1 MSANLRLPNIPN
13 GTPQEQMN
21 YMKSYMYQ
29 LVEQLQWALDN
40 IDTQKTAVVS
50 TIVQSGSSK
59 PSGSSAIEA
68 EATFNAIKSL
78 IIKSAEIVDAYYEEM
93 NEKLKGE
100 YFALSDSFGEFRQ
113 LTEQNISEN
122 SENITQ
128 AFSNIQTIK
137 TVVSTGL
144 SATEQRIGE
153 VAQKTT
159 DVENSVGEVS
169 ASVNDLGGKLEEKGN
184 ELSNAIGSIQGE
196 VAQIKDGVAVEKME
210 GGKVVVEVA
219 ATIRSGL
226 LYYEGKIPIY
236 GIEIGQRN
244 TKNEEEVFNKF
255 ARFTAN
261 RLSFYDQN
269 EQEVAYISDYKLH
282 ITHANI
288 KGTLKLG
295 AFEIDTTNGFRLKWA
310 GREE

>member
-40 IDTQKTAVVS
+40 IDTQKTSVVS
-50 TIVQSGSSK
+50 TVVQRGSSK

-100 YFALSDSFGEFRQ
+100 YLAISYFGAYSQ
-113 LTEQNISEN
+113 QTEQNISKN

-128 AFSNIQTIK
+128 AFINVQTIDAA
-137 TVVSTGL
+137 VSTGL
-144 SATEQRIGE
+144 SDTKQLIDE

-159 DVENSVGEVS
+159 DVENSIGEVS
-169 ASVNDLGGKLEEKGN
+169 SSVNGLETKLEEKGN
-184 ELSNAIGSIQGE
+184 ELADAIGSIQ
-196 VAQIKDGVAVEKME
+196 VDVDQIKEGVVVKES
-210 GGKVVVEVA
+210 VVEVA
-219 ATIRSGL
+219 ATVRSGL
-226 LYYEGKIPIY
+226 LYYDGEIPIY
-236 GIEIGQRN
+236 GVEVGQ
-244 TKNEEEVFNKF
+244 KNIKDGKEEFNQF

-261 RLSFYDQN
+261 RLSFYDKSGI
-269 EQEVAYISDYKLH
+269 EVAWISDQKLH

-295 AFEIDTTNGFRLKWA
+295 GFNIDTTNGFRLKWA

>member
-50 TIVQSGSSK
+50 TLVQSGSSK

-93 NEKLKGE
+93 NDKFKGE
-100 YFALSDSFGEFRQ
+100 YLAISDFGAYSQ
-113 LTEQNISEN
+113 QTEQDITTN

-128 AFSNIQTIK
+128 AFSNIQTID

-144 SATEQRIGE
+144 SDTKQLIDE

-184 ELSNAIGSIQGE
+184 ELSNAIGSIQGD
-196 VAQIKDGVAVEKME
+196 VAQIKEGVVVKES
-210 GGKVVVEVA
+210 VVEVA
-219 ATIRSGL
+219 STIKSGL
-226 LYYEGKIPIY
+226 LYYDEEVPIY
-236 GIEIGQRN
+236 GVEVGQK
-244 TKNEEEVFNKF
+244 TIKDGKEEFNKF

-261 RLSFYDQN
+261 RLSFYDRN
-269 EQEVAYISDYKLH
+269 GQEVAYISDYKLH

-295 AFEIDTTNGFRLKWA
+295 AFEIDTTDGFRLKWV